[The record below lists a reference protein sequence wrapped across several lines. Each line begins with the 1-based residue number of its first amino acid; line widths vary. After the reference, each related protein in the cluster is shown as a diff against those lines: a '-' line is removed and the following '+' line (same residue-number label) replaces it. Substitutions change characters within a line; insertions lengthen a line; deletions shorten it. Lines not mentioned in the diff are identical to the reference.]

1 MKVVHFLGGG
11 NFGGGTLVVLP
22 IVRAQAKRGDE
33 VWVFAN
39 DDASCRLLQ
48 EAGAQTVGIPFWR
61 GPISPLDIFPFLAF
75 FWFCLTR
82 RIDLAI
88 THTSKGGF
96 LGRVA
101 ARLAGVSKVVHYI
114 HGFGFHEFTPTRTR
128 TFYVWL
134 EKMAAYFADMHVS
147 VGEMHRTIAIEE
159 RICTPEKIV
168 TVLNG
173 VDLSPFD
180 RIDRAAARAQFGFG
194 PDDLILGSAGRLAT
208 QKGFTYMLSAMP
220 EILSKHPETTLAI
233 CGTGELEEDLKR
245 QARELRIEKRVTF
258 LGFRPDAREF
268 MVACD
273 VFVHPSLWEGL
284 SISLM
289 EAMGSATPIAA
300 SRIPGNIEMIR
311 HWENGLLMA
320 PRDPKDIA
328 ANVMKLLD
336 DAAWAR
342 SLGRQAASDARDFF
356 TLDRMVAENLAVYDR
371 LFGREAVASGVQ
383 TIHV

>member
-1 MKVVHFLGGG
+1 MRVAHFLGGG

-39 DDASCRLLQ
+39 DGESCRLLR
-48 EAGAQTVGIPFWR
+48 EAGAKTVPIPFWR
-61 GPISPLDIFPFLAF
+61 GPISPLDIFPFFAF
-75 FWFCLTR
+75 WWFCLTH
-82 RIDLAI
+82 RIELAI

-114 HGFGFHEFTPTRTR
+114 HGFGFHEFTPPKTRA
-128 TFYVWL
+128 FYVWL
-134 EKMAAYFADMHVS
+134 ERMAAKFADMQVS

-159 RICTPEKIV
+159 KICAPDRIV

-180 RIDRAAARAQFGFG
+180 KIDRARARAQFGFG
-194 PDDLILGSAGRLAT
+194 ADDLILGSAGRLAT

-220 EILSKHPETTLAI
+220 QILAKHPGATLAI

-245 QARELRIEKRVTF
+245 QARELLIDKNVKF

-289 EAMGSATPIAA
+289 EAMGSGTPIAA
-300 SRIPGNIEMIR
+300 SRIPGNVEMIR
-311 HWENGLLMA
+311 HWENGLLMT

-328 ANVMKLLD
+328 ASVVRLLD
-336 DAAWAR
+336 DSSWAR
-342 SLGRQAASDARDFF
+342 SLGRQAASDAREQF
-356 TLDRMVAENLAVYDR
+356 TLERMVIENLEVYDR
-371 LFGREAVASGVQ
+371 LCGRAAVDSGVR
-383 TIHV
+383 TIHA

>member
-22 IVRAQAKRGDE
+22 IVRAQAKRGDR

-39 DDASCRLLQ
+39 DGESCRLLQ
-48 EAGAQTVGIPFWR
+48 EAGAETVKIPCWR
-61 GPISPLDIFPFLAF
+61 GPITPLDIFPFLSF
-75 FWFCLTR
+75 FWFCLTH
-82 RIDLAI
+82 RIELAI

-101 ARLAGVSKVVHYI
+101 ARLAGVPKIVHYI
-114 HGFGFHEFTPTRTR
+114 HGFGFHEFTPPRTR
-128 TFYVWL
+128 LFYVWL
-134 EKMAAYFADMHVS
+134 EKMAARFADLHVS
-147 VGEMHRTIAIEE
+147 VGEMHRVIAIDEK
-159 RICTPEKIV
+159 ICPPEKIV

-180 RIDRAAARAQFGFG
+180 RIDRREARARFGFG
-194 PDDLILGSAGRLAT
+194 DGDLILGSAGRLAT
-208 QKGFTYMLSAMP
+208 QKGFEYMLSAMP
-220 EILSKHPETTLAI
+220 EILSKHPEAKLAI

-245 QARELRIEKRVTF
+245 QARELRVDKQVQF

-289 EAMGSATPIAA
+289 EAMGSGTPIAA

-311 HWENGLLMA
+311 HWENGVLMA
-320 PRDPKDIA
+320 PREPRDIA
-328 ANVMKLLD
+328 ANVLHLLGD
-336 DAAWAR
+336 PAWAR
-342 SLGRQAASDARDFF
+342 SLGQQAARDARLHF
-356 TLDRMVAENLAVYDR
+356 TLDRMVAQNLEVYDR
-371 LFGREAVASGVQ
+371 LCGRASIESGAQ
-383 TIHV
+383 TIHA

>member
-1 MKVVHFLGGG
+1 MRVAHFLGGG

-48 EAGAQTVGIPFWR
+48 EAGAKTVGIPFWR
-61 GPISPLDIFPFLAF
+61 GPISPLDVFPFFAF
-75 FWFCLTR
+75 WWFCLKH
-82 RIDLAI
+82 RIELAV

-101 ARLAGVSKVVHYI
+101 ARLAGVPKVVHYI

-159 RICTPEKIV
+159 RICAPEKIV